1 MGKFSFYLDKRGKKN
16 KPQDYKYPLCVR
28 SNIKNDTIYLPIT
41 TDKQRKV
48 FIKLT
53 EEQYIRVFVKKS
65 LDTQSIDFRE
75 KCSTYITRCERVLS
89 TLGEKYTRNTFV
101 ELYKSEGEIVEEQ
114 PFTSLKLTDVFE
126 HFKQNTTKGSVKYR
140 GHIKTSVNVFNTFKS
155 GLSITDIT
163 PDFLERVKNWKKD
176 DKKSDATIQSYNR
189 DIRKLI
195 NYTKD
200 TLKIL
205 PKEYQYPYG
214 GGGYTIGSYFPP
226 KVVMSNEDILKVVE
240 LNEFDSP
247 EQKYSRDIWLFL
259 YRCNGINFIDLLNMK
274 WENIVGDYFI
284 FTRWKTRNTRKN
296 NIKPIKSPITNG
308 IKELLICVGDK
319 SSPYILGELK
329 EGSKETT
336 IINKCE
342 KLKSRINKHL
352 KVIGKKL
359 NLSVELLTETARD
372 CYATTLYR
380 NGVSK
385 ENIGEML
392 GHSNTIVTEHYLS
405 GIDIE
410 KTNDINKHIH

>member
-16 KPQDYKYPLCVR
+16 KPHDYKYSLCVR
-28 SNIKNDTIYLPIT
+28 SNIKDDTIYLPIT
-41 TDKQRKV
+41 TDKKRKEFV
-48 FIKLT
+48 KLT
-53 EEQYIRVFVKKS
+53 EEQYKRVFVKKS
-65 LDTQSIDFRE
+65 LDTQSIDFRV
-75 KCSTYITRCERVLS
+75 KCSTYITRCEKVLS
-89 TLGEKYTRNTFV
+89 SLGENYTRTSFV

-114 PFTSLKLTDVFE
+114 PFTSLKLTDVLE
-126 HFKQNTTKGSVKYR
+126 HYINNTTKGSVKYR

-163 PDFLERVKNWKKD
+163 PDFLERLKNWKKD
-176 DKKSDATIQSYNR
+176 DKKSEATIQSYNR

-240 LNEFDSP
+240 LNDFDCP

-274 WENIVGDYFI
+274 WDNIVGDYFI

-308 IKELLICVGDK
+308 IKELLKSLGDK

-359 NLSVELLTETARD
+359 NLPVELLTETARD

-392 GHSNTIVTEHYLS
+392 GHSNSIVTEHYLS

>member
-1 MGKFSFYLDKRGKKN
+1 
-16 KPQDYKYPLCVR
+16 
-28 SNIKNDTIYLPIT
+28 
-41 TDKQRKV
+41 
-48 FIKLT
+48 
-53 EEQYIRVFVKKS
+53 
-65 LDTQSIDFRE
+65 
-75 KCSTYITRCERVLS
+75 
-89 TLGEKYTRNTFV
+89 
-101 ELYKSEGEIVEEQ
+101 
-114 PFTSLKLTDVFE
+114 
-126 HFKQNTTKGSVKYR
+126 
-140 GHIKTSVNVFNTFKS
+140 
-155 GLSITDIT
+155 
-163 PDFLERVKNWKKD
+163 
-176 DKKSDATIQSYNR
+176 
-189 DIRKLI
+189 
-195 NYTKD
+195 
-200 TLKIL
+200 
-205 PKEYQYPYG
+205 
-214 GGGYTIGSYFPP
+214 
-226 KVVMSNEDILKVVE
+226 
-240 LNEFDSP
+240 
-247 EQKYSRDIWLFL
+247 
-259 YRCNGINFIDLLNMK
+259 MK

-308 IKELLICVGDK
+308 IKELLISVGDK

>member
-1 MGKFSFYLDKRGKKN
+1 MGKFIFYLDKRGMKN
-16 KPQDYKYPLCVR
+16 KPLNHKYTLSVR
-28 SNIKNDTIYLPIT
+28 ANIKDDTIYLPLT
-41 TDKQRKV
+41 TDKQRKE

-53 EEQYIRVFVKKS
+53 EEQYNRVFVKKL

-89 TLGEKYTRNTFV
+89 SLGDNYTRTAFV
-101 ELYKSEGEIVEEQ
+101 HLYKSEGEIVEEQ
-114 PFTSLKLTDVFE
+114 PFTSLKLTDVME
-126 HFKQNTTKGSVKYR
+126 HYLKNTTKGSVKYR
-140 GHIKTSVNVFNTFKS
+140 GHIRTSVNVFNTYQPD
-155 GLSITDIT
+155 LSITTIT
-163 PDFLERVKNWKKD
+163 PEFIEKLKEWKG
-176 DKKSDATIQSYNR
+176 DKISPATFQSYNR

-200 TLKIL
+200 TLQIL
-205 PKEYQYPYG
+205 PKEYKYPYG

-226 KVVMSNEDILKVVE
+226 KVVMSKEDIEKVIEMKV
-240 LNEFDSP
+240 FDCP
-247 EQKYSRDIWLFL
+247 EQKYARDIWLFL
-259 YRCNGINFIDLLNMK
+259 YRCNGINFIDLLNMR
-274 WENIVGDYFI
+274 WDNIVGDYFI

-308 IKELLICVGDK
+308 IKELLQSVGDK

-329 EGSKETT
+329 EGSKENT

-342 KLKSRINKHL
+342 KLKSGFNKHL

-380 NGVSK
+380 NDVPK
-385 ENIGEML
+385 ELIGEML
-392 GHSNTIVTEHYLS
+392 GHSNSVITEHYLS

-410 KTNDINKHIH
+410 KTNDINKHIL

>member
-1 MGKFSFYLDKRGKKN
+1 M
-16 KPQDYKYPLCVR
+16 
-28 SNIKNDTIYLPIT
+28 
-41 TDKQRKV
+41 
-48 FIKLT
+48 
-53 EEQYIRVFVKKS
+53 
-65 LDTQSIDFRE
+65 
-75 KCSTYITRCERVLS
+75 
-89 TLGEKYTRNTFV
+89 
-101 ELYKSEGEIVEEQ
+101 
-114 PFTSLKLTDVFE
+114 
-126 HFKQNTTKGSVKYR
+126 
-140 GHIKTSVNVFNTFKS
+140 
-155 GLSITDIT
+155 
-163 PDFLERVKNWKKD
+163 
-176 DKKSDATIQSYNR
+176 
-189 DIRKLI
+189 
-195 NYTKD
+195 
-200 TLKIL
+200 KIL

-308 IKELLICVGDK
+308 MKELLISVGDK

-405 GIDIE
+405 GLIL
-410 KTNDINKHIH
+410 KRQTTSTNTYTNHAGFPRRVKPL

>member
-1 MGKFSFYLDKRGKKN
+1 MGKFIFYLDKRGMKN
-16 KPQDYKYPLCVR
+16 KPLNHKYTLSVR
-28 SNIKNDTIYLPIT
+28 ANIKDDTIYLPLT
-41 TDKQRKV
+41 TDKQRKE

-53 EEQYIRVFVKKS
+53 EEQYNRVFVKKS

-75 KCSTYITRCERVLS
+75 RCSTYITRCERVLS
-89 TLGEKYTRNTFV
+89 SLGDKYTRTAFV
-101 ELYKSEGEIVEEQ
+101 HLYKSEGEIVQEQ
-114 PFTSLKLTDVFE
+114 PYTSLKLTDVME
-126 HFKQNTTKGSVKYR
+126 HYLQNTTKGSVKYR
-140 GHIKTSVNVFNTFKS
+140 GHIRTSVNVFNTYQPD
-155 GLSITDIT
+155 LSITNIT
-163 PDFLERVKNWKKD
+163 PEFIEKLKEWKG
-176 DKKSDATIQSYNR
+176 DKISPATFQSYNR

-200 TLKIL
+200 TLQIL
-205 PKEYQYPYG
+205 PKEYKYPYG

-226 KVVMSNEDILKVVE
+226 KVVMSKEDIMKVVE
-240 LNEFDSP
+240 MKEIDSP
-247 EQKYSRDIWLFL
+247 EQKYARDIWLFL

-274 WENIVGDYFI
+274 WDNIVGDYFI

-308 IKELLICVGDK
+308 IKELLQSVGDK

-329 EGSKETT
+329 EGSTETT

-342 KLKSRINKHL
+342 KLKSRYNKQL
-352 KVIGKKL
+352 KMIKDKM
-359 NLSVELLTETARD
+359 NLSVDLLTETARD

-380 NGVSK
+380 NGESK

-392 GHSNTIVTEHYLS
+392 GHSNSVITEHYLS

-410 KTNDINKHIH
+410 KTNDINRHIL

>member
-1 MGKFSFYLDKRGKKN
+1 MGKFIFYLDKRGMKN
-16 KPQDYKYPLCVR
+16 KPLNHKYTLSVR
-28 SNIKNDTIYLPIT
+28 ANIKHDTIYLPLT
-41 TDKQRKV
+41 TDKQRKE

-53 EEQYIRVFVKKS
+53 EEQYNRVFLKKS

-89 TLGEKYTRNTFV
+89 SLGDDYTRTAFV
-101 ELYKSEGEIVEEQ
+101 HLYKSEGEIVQEQ
-114 PFTSLKLTDVFE
+114 PYTSLKLTDVLE
-126 HFKQNTTKGSVKYR
+126 HFIKNTTKGSVKYR
-140 GHIKTSVNVFNTFKS
+140 GHIRTSVNVFNTYQPD
-155 GLSITDIT
+155 LSITNIT
-163 PDFLERVKNWKKD
+163 PEFIEKLKEWKG
-176 DKKSDATIQSYNR
+176 DKISPATFQSYNR

-200 TLKIL
+200 TLQIL
-205 PKEYQYPYG
+205 PKEYKYPYG

-226 KVVMSNEDILKVVE
+226 KVVMSKEDIMKVVE
-240 LNEFDSP
+240 MKEFDSP
-247 EQKYSRDIWLFL
+247 EQKYARDIWLFL
-259 YRCNGINFIDLLNMK
+259 YRCNGINFIDLLNMR
-274 WENIVGDYFI
+274 WDNIVGDYFI

-308 IKELLICVGDK
+308 IKELLQSVGDK

-329 EGSKETT
+329 EGSTETT

-342 KLKSRINKHL
+342 KLKSRYNKQL
-352 KVIGKKL
+352 KMIKDKM
-359 NLSVELLTETARD
+359 NLSVDLLTETARD

-380 NGVSK
+380 NGESK

-392 GHSNTIVTEHYLS
+392 GHSNSVITEHYLS

-410 KTNDINKHIH
+410 KTKDINRHIL

>member
-16 KPQDYKYPLCVR
+16 KPHDYKYSLCVR
-28 SNIKNDTIYLPIT
+28 SNIKDDTIYLPIT
-41 TDKQRKV
+41 TDKKRKEFV
-48 FIKLT
+48 KLT
-53 EEQYIRVFVKKS
+53 EEQYKRVFVKKS
-65 LDTQSIDFRE
+65 LDTQSIDFRV
-75 KCSTYITRCERVLS
+75 KCSTYITRCEKVLS
-89 TLGEKYTRNTFV
+89 SLGENYTRTSFV

-114 PFTSLKLTDVFE
+114 PFTSLKLTDVLE
-126 HFKQNTTKGSVKYR
+126 HYINNTTKGSVKYR

-163 PDFLERVKNWKKD
+163 PDFLERLKNWKKD
-176 DKKSDATIQSYNR
+176 DKKSEATIQSYNR

-240 LNEFDSP
+240 LNDFDCP

-274 WENIVGDYFI
+274 WDNIVGDYFI

-308 IKELLICVGDK
+308 IKELLKSLGDK

-359 NLSVELLTETARD
+359 NLPVELLTETARD

-392 GHSNTIVTEHYLS
+392 GHSNSIVTEHYLS

-410 KTNDINKHIH
+410 KTNDINKHIL

>member
-16 KPQDYKYPLCVR
+16 KPTDYKYSLCVR

-41 TDKQRKV
+41 TDKKRKE

-53 EEQYIRVFVKKS
+53 EEQYNRVFVKKS
-65 LDTQSIDFRE
+65 LDTQSIDFRV
-75 KCSTYITRCERVLS
+75 KCSTYITRCEKVLS
-89 TLGEKYTRNTFV
+89 SLGDNYTRNTFV

-114 PFTSLKLTDVFE
+114 PFTSLVLNDVLK
-126 HFKQNTTKGSVKYR
+126 HYLDNTTKGSVKYR
-140 GHIKTSVNVFNTFKS
+140 GHIRTSVNVFNTFKPNV
-155 GLSITDIT
+155 SITDIT
-163 PDFLERVKNWKKD
+163 PDFLEELKNWKKD
-176 DKKSDATIQSYNR
+176 KISDATIQSYNR

-200 TLKIL
+200 TLKTL
-205 PKEYQYPYG
+205 PEEYIYRYG
-214 GGGYTIGSYFPP
+214 GGGYTIGSYFP
-226 KVVMSNEDILKVVE
+226 KKIVMSKEEIEKVVE

-259 YRCNGINFIDLLNMK
+259 YRCNGCNFIDLLNMK
-274 WENIVGDYFI
+274 WDNIVGGFI
-284 FTRWKTRNTRKN
+284 IYTRWKTKNTRKN
-296 NIKPIKSPITNG
+296 NIKPITSPITNG
-308 IKELLICVGDK
+308 IKELLMSIGDK

-329 EGSKETT
+329 EGSKDTT
-336 IINKCE
+336 ITNKCE
-342 KLKSRINKHL
+342 KLKSRYNKHL

-380 NGVSK
+380 NGVPK
-385 ENIGEML
+385 DEIGEML
-392 GHSNTIVTEHYLS
+392 GHSNSIVTEHYLS

-410 KTNDINKHIH
+410 KTKDINKHIL